1 MRIISQNSIYNL
13 PYDSIIIRRE
23 ENTIQARTVMGENYF
38 LGRYSTTEKAE
49 HVFNQILIQTYHV
62 YAYPVYGDN
71 YKLPKDESVKL
82 NDEE

>member
-13 PYDSIIIRRE
+13 PYDSIIIRRD

-49 HVFNQILIQTYHV
+49 HVFNQILIQTYNI
-62 YAYPVYGDN
+62 YGDS